1 MSEDAA
7 APDENDDT
15 VGGAEGHS
23 GEGRPVEPN
32 GSEPPREGPP
42 PPVRIVPIG
51 RPVGDDDYQALKE
64 AAKQSVGEPPQK
76 DPSENELASLEDNDE
91 E

>member
-7 APDENDDT
+7 VPDQNDDT

-32 GSEPPREGPP
+32 EAARKREGPP
-42 PPVRIVPIG
+42 PPVRVVPIG
-51 RPVGDDDYQALKE
+51 RPVGDDDYEELKE
-64 AAKQSVGEPPQK
+64 AAKRPVNEPPQK
-76 DPSENELASLEDNDE
+76 DPSENESA
-91 E
+91 